1 MDTLREREE
10 LDGLLDSPLA
20 IVFKHSRFCGI
31 SVQAREEVE
40 RFLAAHP
47 EHRVYEV
54 DVHRSRPVSS
64 YVERVTGVRHE
75 SPQLIVL
82 ARGRVIWHGSH
93 GGVTAEALGVKVAEA
108 VSADV

>member
-10 LDGLLDSPLA
+10 FDRLLASSLA

-31 SVQAREEVE
+31 SVQARKEVA
-40 RFLAAHP
+40 RFLASHP
-47 EHRVYEV
+47 EHRVYEI

-82 ARGRVIWHGSH
+82 ARGRVVWHDSH
-93 GGVTAEALGVKVAEA
+93 GGVTADALGSKVAEA
-108 VSADV
+108 ASANV